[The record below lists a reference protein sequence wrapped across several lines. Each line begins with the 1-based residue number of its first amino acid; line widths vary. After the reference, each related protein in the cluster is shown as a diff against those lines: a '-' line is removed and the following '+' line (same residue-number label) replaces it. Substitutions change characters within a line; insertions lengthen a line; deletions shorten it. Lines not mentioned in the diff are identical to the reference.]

1 VTTKVSKFRLPD
13 EMLGRPE
20 RAPKRARA
28 PRGSSRR
35 PGGPSPFRQGLLLGI
50 CVGMTMALALGVVG
64 FLVTRPRAAP
74 QAAAPAAS
82 APAADPATGK
92 QPQASIDVAAE
103 HVGDLQLRIDA
114 RVSAPGTYSPIT
126 KGQVVA
132 YTDMVAMPMSHRQG
146 PIVMAE
152 VAGSPGTYQA
162 VSQVPMI
169 GEYNVTVE
177 VRQPMAARADHRVD
191 VKTVKKS

>member
-1 VTTKVSKFRLPD
+1 VTTKVSKFRLSD
-13 EMLGRPE
+13 EMLGRSG

-28 PRGSSRR
+28 PRGPSRR
-35 PGGPSPFRQGLLLGI
+35 PGGPAPFRQGLLLGI
-50 CVGMTMALALGVVG
+50 CIGTTVALALGVLG
-64 FLVTRPRAAP
+64 FLVTRPEVAAP
-74 QAAAPAAS
+74 VAAPAAS
-82 APAADPATGK
+82 RAADAGTGK
-92 QPQASIDVAAE
+92 QPKASIDVKAE
-103 HVGDLQLRIDA
+103 HVGELQVRIDA

-132 YTDMVAMPMSHRQG
+132 YTDMVAMPLSHRQG
-146 PIVMAE
+146 PIMMAE

-177 VRQPMAARADHRVD
+177 VRQPMAAQADHRID
-191 VKTVKKS
+191 VRTVKRS

>member
-1 VTTKVSKFRLPD
+1 VSTKVSKFRLSD

-28 PRGSSRR
+28 PRGPLRR
-35 PGGPSPFRQGLLLGI
+35 PGVPSPFRQGLLLGI
-50 CVGMTMALALGVVG
+50 CVGMTLALALGVVG
-64 FLVTRPRAAP
+64 FLVTRPQAAP
-74 QAAAPAAS
+74 PAAAPTASQAAAAGN
-82 APAADPATGK
+82 GK

-103 HVGDLQLRIDA
+103 HLGELQIRIDA
-114 RVSAPGTYSPIT
+114 RVSAPDSYSPIT

-132 YTDMVAMPMSHRQG
+132 YTDMVAMPLSHRQG

-177 VRQPMAARADHRVD
+177 VRQPMAAQADHRID
-191 VKTVKKS
+191 VQNVKRS

>member
-1 VTTKVSKFRLPD
+1 VSTKVSKFRLPD

-28 PRGSSRR
+28 PRGPSRR
-35 PGGPSPFRQGLLLGI
+35 PGVPSPFRQGLLLGI
-50 CVGMTMALALGVVG
+50 CVGMTVALALGVVG
-64 FLVTRPRAAP
+64 FLVTRPQAAP
-74 QAAAPAAS
+74 PAAAPAAS
-82 APAADPATGK
+82 QAAAGNGK

-103 HVGDLQLRIDA
+103 HLGDLQIRIDA
-114 RVSAPGTYSPIT
+114 RVSAPGSYSPIT

-132 YTDMVAMPMSHRQG
+132 YTDMVAMPLSHRQG

-152 VAGSPGTYQA
+152 VSGSPGTYQA

-177 VRQPMAARADHRVD
+177 VRQPMAAQADHRID
-191 VKTVKKS
+191 VQNVKRS